1 MLKILFGIIITL
13 LLIIIA
19 IILIPLTALG
29 LVPGLSPLFGAGP
42 KDFGI
47 SITKEDSLAAR
58 AKAGIEI
65 VSLAKNADPS
75 KDFTLE
81 GRKDANFTLDSKE
94 LTAFTNNRPWIKYPI
109 KNVQVIIDKDG
120 TIESSATLIVSRVM
134 PFAVALGYSEGQIKD
149 VMQKYNI
156 PPFEVPLYVKG
167 KGSVINDVVSID
179 AQNIKIGAIPVP
191 GDIVT
196 QINKGA
202 ESILDDIIQKHSASF
217 HAETLNFSDGKM
229 NFKGT
234 VPRKQYVMTTE

>member
-1 MLKILFGIIITL
+1 MLKILFGVFVALLVGTL
-13 LLIIIA
+13 A

-47 SITKEDSLAAR
+47 KVTKEDSMAAR

-65 VSLAKNADPS
+65 VSLPKNADQS

-81 GRKDANFTLDSKE
+81 GRKDSSFTLDSKE

-109 KNVQVIIDKDG
+109 KNVQVKIDKDG

-134 PFAVALGYSEGQIKD
+134 PFAVALGYSETQVRD
-149 VMQKYNI
+149 AMQKYNI
-156 PPFEVPLYVKG
+156 PPFEVPVYVKG
-167 KGSVINDVVSID
+167 TGSVLNDVVTIN

-191 GDIVT
+191 GDIVS

-217 HAETLNFSDGKM
+217 HAETLNFTDGRM
-229 NFKGT
+229 IFKGT
-234 VPRKQYVMTTE
+234 VPRKQYVMTE